1 MSSTQYGI
9 HPDCDG
15 GNNSSG
21 SSGGLLNTFKA
32 TKKFFKKIYDT
43 ATLPG
48 RANSKILVSNATEQ
62 DEIPTTSLSLQQSF
76 IDASYSLELPD
87 DEQSYQDN
95 HDNAN
100 QNVIS
105 SYNIA
110 SHDSNPASTKIK
122 PVMLMDDITNDSG
135 LSRSISSNDSQKTS
149 CGDFR
154 SWNEVFNH
162 LRREMAYMRQRDA
175 QIFADLQFV
184 EQELRN
190 VKNQALVKSD
200 YVKNNSNSS
209 ININENIDN
218 NHILDKRE
226 IKLGDLVESMP
237 L

>member
-1 MSSTQYGI
+1 WNYLTI
-9 HPDCDG
+9 KND
-15 GNNSSG
+15 
-21 SSGGLLNTFKA
+21 TIFR
-32 TKKFFKKIYDT
+32 IYDT

-48 RANSKILVSNATEQ
+48 RLNSKILASNVAEQ
-62 DEIPTTSLSLQQSF
+62 DEIPSTSLSSQQSF
-76 IDASYSLELPD
+76 TDASYFLELPD

-95 HDNAN
+95 HDIDN
-100 QNVIS
+100 QNVINS
-105 SYNIA
+105 CNMV
-110 SHDSNPASTKIK
+110 SHDSNPAPAKMK

-162 LRREMAYMRQRDA
+162 LRREMANMRQRDA

-190 VKNQALVKSD
+190 VRNQAIAKSD

-209 ININENIDN
+209 ININKNNDN
-218 NHILDKRE
+218 NYILDKQQ

>member
-1 MSSTQYGI
+1 
-9 HPDCDG
+9 
-15 GNNSSG
+15 
-21 SSGGLLNTFKA
+21 
-32 TKKFFKKIYDT
+32 
-43 ATLPG
+43 
-48 RANSKILVSNATEQ
+48 
-62 DEIPTTSLSLQQSF
+62 
-76 IDASYSLELPD
+76 
-87 DEQSYQDN
+87 
-95 HDNAN
+95 
-100 QNVIS
+100 
-105 SYNIA
+105 
-110 SHDSNPASTKIK
+110 
-122 PVMLMDDITNDSG
+122 MLMDDITNDSG